1 MQNINEVL
9 INEVCVSCNTVTEVL
24 VTEPVQNRPH
34 YVEGAGQ
41 LCEKCY
47 TQIYS

>member
-1 MQNINEVL
+1 MARTESKMNDLCVVCHTDTDYEKNQNINER
-9 INEVCVSCNTVTEVL
+9 N
-24 VTEPVQNRPH
+24 H

-47 TQIYS
+47 KKLYQ

>member
-9 INEVCVSCNTVTEVL
+9 INEVCVSCNTATEVL

-34 YVEGAGQ
+34 YVECAGQ